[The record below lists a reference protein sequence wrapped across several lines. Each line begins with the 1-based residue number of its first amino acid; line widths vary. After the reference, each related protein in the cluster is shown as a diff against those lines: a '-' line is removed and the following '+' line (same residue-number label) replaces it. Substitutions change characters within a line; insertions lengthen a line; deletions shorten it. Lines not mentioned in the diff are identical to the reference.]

1 MELFSILTS
10 FISSFKFL
18 EDRVQLTEL
27 ESHTQTL
34 LRVLG
39 RPSRYCRIQHSEA
52 QCLRVN
58 PRALTEEWRIGARQA
73 KTTDVQYTHSHRA
86 AMWQFRL
93 VLQ

>member
-10 FISSFKFL
+10 LISSFKSL

-39 RPSRYCRIQHSEA
+39 
-52 QCLRVN
+52 
-58 PRALTEEWRIGARQA
+58 
-73 KTTDVQYTHSHRA
+73 
-86 AMWQFRL
+86 
-93 VLQ
+93 